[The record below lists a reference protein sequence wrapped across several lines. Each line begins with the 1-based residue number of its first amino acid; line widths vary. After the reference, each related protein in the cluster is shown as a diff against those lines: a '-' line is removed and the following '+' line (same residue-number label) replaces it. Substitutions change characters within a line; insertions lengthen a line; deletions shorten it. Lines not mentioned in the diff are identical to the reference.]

1 MQSNKLFSVWS
12 TESRY
17 LLIYFISSS
26 LHLEIHM
33 RIVVLISDSQTVKCK
48 EILYLGRLEASA
60 NKYWMSWILKY
71 VWYFCC
77 QKVCIIH
84 RIVGWSLWGVEKW
97 VGGRGWSC
105 GHCVSIEF
113 DDFNIFA
120 ALYRWNVATRGVFT
134 VCLNYNLYLST
145 RQKILSFSGP

>member
-1 MQSNKLFSVWS
+1 MINLSCEMQSNKLFSVWS

-26 LHLEIHM
+26 LHLEFHM
-33 RIVVLISDSQTVKCK
+33 RIVVLISDSQTVICK

-97 VGGRGWSC
+97 RSGLGGMMELWT
-105 GHCVSIEF
+105 
-113 DDFNIFA
+113 
-120 ALYRWNVATRGVFT
+120 L
-134 VCLNYNLYLST
+134 CLNWIWWLQHFCCSIQMKCSNKRCFYRLS
-145 RQKILSFSGP
+145 